1 MSVYRVWQ
9 IKRDGQVT
17 GPFPEN
23 LIVQHV
29 LLGRIV
35 ADDLISMDGHA
46 WKSYRETPEIIEQI
60 SHMMGGEVAST
71 ADPAWHDERLRAVL
85 RYVDER
91 KHLDPRSQ
99 EAQDAAEKF
108 IMRSGIDRRKV
119 PETVEQHSH
128 RVTIA
133 ESDQWFKDRHPGKN
147 IVAVALLFIV
157 VLVAWSFQRFGS
169 KDVPVDIGLHV
180 ASCDAEPVNKVDWH
194 GCDKTGYFLVGADL
208 REANLKDVRFPGANL
223 SYANFKGARLDDA
236 VLDNAKL
243 AGATWV
249 DGRVCADDSVGV
261 CR

>member
-1 MSVYRVWQ
+1 MNIHRLWQ
-9 IKRDGQVT
+9 VKRGGQVA
-17 GPFPEN
+17 GPFPES
-23 LIVQHV
+23 LIVQHI

-60 SHMMGGEVAST
+60 SSMIGQDMTSSS
-71 ADPAWHDERLRAVL
+71 DPAWREERLRAVL

-91 KHLDPRSQ
+91 KHLDPRTR
-99 EAQDAAEKF
+99 EALDAAK
-108 IMRSGIDRRKV
+108 INMRSGIDRRKI

-128 RVTIA
+128 RVAIA
-133 ESDQWFKDRHPGKN
+133 ETDQWIKNYRPGKSMA
-147 IVAVALLFIV
+147 AVALFFAALLI
-157 VLVAWSFQRFGS
+157 AWVFQQFGS

-180 ASCDAEPVNKVDWH
+180 ANCDAEPVSKVDWH

-208 REANLKDVRFPGANL
+208 REANLKDARLSGANL
-223 SYANFKGARLDDA
+223 SYANLKGARLDGA
-236 VLDNAKL
+236 VLNDAKL

-249 DGRVCADDSVGV
+249 DGRVCADDSVGS